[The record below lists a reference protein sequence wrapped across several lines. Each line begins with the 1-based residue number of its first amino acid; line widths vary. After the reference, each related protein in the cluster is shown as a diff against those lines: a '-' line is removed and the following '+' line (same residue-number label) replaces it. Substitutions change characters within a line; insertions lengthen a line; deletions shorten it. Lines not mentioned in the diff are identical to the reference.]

1 MTLDKV
7 SDAFC
12 KWKQIGAVL
21 LGTILSSFDF
31 YKIINKT
38 LIFVFYLN
46 FLNWA
51 GINLKETFDWLKHEI
66 AALSL
71 FPAGNFMFKVD
82 NRNTRTR
89 CEICFHTLF

>member
-7 SDAFC
+7 SDAFY

-21 LGTILSSFDF
+21 LGTILSSFD
-31 YKIINKT
+31 
-38 LIFVFYLN
+38 LYLN